1 MGSHSFSRPD
11 RPHWSARL
19 EDKKNTATA
28 RLLRALGFV
37 ARIQPYTAYGS
48 RTRLRVLGRVLFAGA
63 GTKPDHFDQPVYDM
77 RSLARR
83 GFRNFTS
90 QIDPHVRV
98 EVTVSTSEGP
108 RIFETYADRS
118 GIIDDVIA
126 VELEPGL
133 HSITLST
140 DGSNTVT
147 ANAHVFDDEAQ
158 EIAVVSDIDDTVLI
172 TLLPRPLIAGWNA
185 FVISQASRRIVP
197 GMAVFYQQL
206 RRHYGENTPFIYL
219 STGAWNVA
227 PVLERFLF
235 KNGYPAGPLL
245 LTDWGPT
252 NTGFFRSGTRHK
264 LTTLA
269 SLREMFPNTRWLL
282 VGDDGQHDPSIYG
295 NVVDQHPES
304 VAAVAI
310 RELTD
315 DEQDLAHGAERPLA
329 SIGALGRA
337 LVGAVPKVWRSTVG
351 RKESDDRP
359 ATVGPSS
366 HGETRTPADPA
377 HERAH
382 ESVHEHHGV
391 PWMSAPDGFG
401 LIRAARAIGI
411 LGSRKIQGVKKRG

>member
-1 MGSHSFSRPD
+1 MGSQSFSRPD

-19 EDKKNTATA
+19 EDKKNYATA
-28 RLLRALGFV
+28 RVLRALGFE

-48 RTRLRVLGRVLFAGA
+48 RTKLRILGRVLFAGP
-63 GTKPDHFDQPVYDM
+63 GTKPTHFDQPVYDM

-98 EVTVSTSEGP
+98 EITVDTAEGP
-108 RIFETYADRS
+108 KVFETYADRS
-118 GIIDDVIA
+118 GIIDEVIP

-133 HSITLST
+133 HEVALST
-140 DGSNTVT
+140 DGTNTVT
-147 ANAHVFDDEAQ
+147 ANAHVFDDETQ

-206 RRHYGENTPFIYL
+206 RRHYGENTPFIYV

-295 NVVDQHPES
+295 SVVEENPSS

-329 SIGALGRA
+329 SIGALVRG
-337 LVGAVPKVWRSTVG
+337 LVGAVPKVWRSTIG
-351 RKESDDRP
+351 KKESD
-359 ATVGPSS
+359 AGEAAVGTPS
-366 HGETRTPADPA
+366 HGEARTPSELV

-411 LGSRKIQGVKKRG
+411 LGRHPREGEEKLP

>member
-1 MGSHSFSRPD
+1 MGSHTFSRPD

-19 EDKKNTATA
+19 EDKKNTAMA
-28 RLLRALGFV
+28 RLLRTLGYE

-48 RTRLRVLGRVLFAGA
+48 RTKVRVLGRVLFAGP

-83 GFRNFTS
+83 GFRNFMS

-98 EVTVSTSEGP
+98 EITVDTAKGAQV
-108 RIFETYADRS
+108 FETYADRS
-118 GIIDDVIA
+118 GIIDEIIP

-133 HSITLST
+133 HEITLST
-140 DGSNTVT
+140 DGTNTVT

-197 GMAVFYQQL
+197 GMPVFYQQL
-206 RRHYGENTPFIYL
+206 RRHYGENTPFIYV

-264 LTTLA
+264 FTTLA

-295 NVVDQHPES
+295 SIVEDHPES

-329 SIGALGRA
+329 SIGAFGRA
-337 LVGAVPKVWRSTVG
+337 LVGAVPKVWRSTIG
-351 RKESDDRP
+351 RNESDARP
-359 ATVGPSS
+359 ATVGPPSS
-366 HGETRTPADPA
+366 GAGRNRSEH
-377 HERAH
+377 AH
-382 ESVHEHHGV
+382 ESVHERHGV
-391 PWMSAPDGFG
+391 PWVSAPDGFG

-411 LGSRKIQGVKKRG
+411 LGRHPREGEEKLP

>member
-1 MGSHSFSRPD
+1 MGAHAFSRLD

-19 EDKKNTATA
+19 EDKKNTAVA
-28 RLLRALGFV
+28 RVLRSLGCE

-48 RTRLRVLGRVLFAGA
+48 PTKVRVLGRVLFAGA
-63 GTKPDHFDQPVYDM
+63 GTRPDHFDPPVYDM

-98 EVTVSTSEGP
+98 TITVSTTKGP
-108 RIFETYADRS
+108 QVFETYADRS
-118 GIIDDVIA
+118 GIIDEIIA
-126 VELEPGL
+126 VELAPGVHEL
-133 HSITLST
+133 SLST
-140 DGSNTVT
+140 DGTNTVT
-147 ANAHVFDDEAQ
+147 ANVHVFDDEAQ

-197 GMAVFYQQL
+197 GMAVFYHQL

-269 SLREMFPNTRWLL
+269 ALREMFPNTRWLF

-295 NVVDQHPES
+295 SVVDEHPES

-329 SIGALGRA
+329 SIGALARA
-337 LVGAVPKVWRSTVG
+337 LVDAVPKVWRSTIG
-351 RKESDDRP
+351 RKGADDRP
-359 ATVGPSS
+359 ASVGPSS
-366 HGETRTPADPA
+366 NGDASASYTHAPGTAL
-377 HERAH
+377 
-382 ESVHEHHGV
+382 ESVYECQGV
-391 PWMSAPDGFG
+391 PWVSAPDGFG

-411 LGSRKIQGVKKRG
+411 LGHH